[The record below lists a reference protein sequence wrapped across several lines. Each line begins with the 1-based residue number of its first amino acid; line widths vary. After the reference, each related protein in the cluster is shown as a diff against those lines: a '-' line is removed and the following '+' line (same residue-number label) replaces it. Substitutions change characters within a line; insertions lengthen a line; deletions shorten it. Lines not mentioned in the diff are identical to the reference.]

1 MDLFA
6 EDSLEF
12 LFSKV
17 IKLYHAQMRKS
28 LRKIGLY
35 KGQPFILF
43 ALHEKDGI
51 AQKELAEKVHI
62 KPASL
67 SVIIRRMEKTEIVE
81 RRGDRDDLRV
91 TRVYLT
97 EKGKI
102 ILVKVEEKMKAIQ
115 QECFKNFTQEERVL
129 LRRFFIQMSENLSD
143 VE

>member
-17 IKLYHAQMRKS
+17 IKLHHDQIRKS

-43 ALHEKDGI
+43 ALNERDGL

-62 KPASL
+62 KCASL
-67 SVIIRRMEKTEIVE
+67 SVIIRRMEKAGIVE
-81 RRGDRDDLRV
+81 RRKDPDDLRV
-91 TRVYLT
+91 SRVYLT
-97 EKGKI
+97 EEGRN
-102 ILVKVEEKMKAIQ
+102 ILVKVEEKMKAVK
-115 QECFKNFTQEERVL
+115 QECFKGFTQEERVL
-129 LRRFFIQMSENLSD
+129 LRRFFLQMSKNLSD
-143 VE
+143 GE